1 LSVRDN
7 REEVEEEASK
17 HLEQK
22 VLRALASFQEAEVD
36 PIGFGDYFR
45 LNNAKEWSKKKWVE
59 GFSRADITTHVEL
72 RIVST
77 GTLK

>member
-1 LSVRDN
+1 MSVRDN

-45 LNNAKEWSKKKWVE
+45 LNNAKEWSKKS
-59 GFSRADITTHVEL
+59 G
-72 RIVST
+72 
-77 GTLK
+77 